1 MTEPE
6 IPSAH
11 SSVSSFTNDPA
22 RLRVLERILREA
34 QRTGALSA
42 VPVSEIISHA
52 QWFTKAIPATAHL
65 AVDLG
70 SGAGVPGLIV
80 AIQRPDLELVLVDR
94 RAGRTDNLL
103 RAVIALNLADRVS
116 VRCCE
121 IDDMARDS
129 TWAKHFDVVMSRGL
143 GPAVKTLNLSR
154 ELVKQGG
161 VIIVSEP
168 PPGSPSRWNAQ
179 QVSALGLEG
188 PIVLGAVAMFHVKH
202 SDAQNDRFS
211 AS

>member
-80 AIQRPDLELVLVDR
+80 AIQRPDLEL
-94 RAGRTDNLL
+94 TD
-103 RAVIALNLADRVS
+103 
-116 VRCCE
+116 E
-121 IDDMARDS
+121 
-129 TWAKHFDVVMSRGL
+129 
-143 GPAVKTLNLSR
+143 
-154 ELVKQGG
+154 
-161 VIIVSEP
+161 
-168 PPGSPSRWNAQ
+168 
-179 QVSALGLEG
+179 
-188 PIVLGAVAMFHVKH
+188 
-202 SDAQNDRFS
+202 
-211 AS
+211 